1 MIELVKF
8 LMRRDMEIEI
18 KQALF
23 AFQAQKEKMEA
34 VAKLYPSPEKL
45 KIEETPVEQSRGR
58 DLNLGKSFDV
68 YG

>member
-1 MIELVKF
+1 
-8 LMRRDMEIEI
+8 MEIEI